1 MAIFHFTVTQTKRS
15 KGQSAIASAAYRSG
29 ERLYSEYYGEYSD
42 YTRKGGV
49 ICTDILLPSHAPKE
63 YADRQTLWNAVEKAE
78 RGKTAQLAYSFEI
91 SLQNEFSLDENIALA
106 RKFLLE
112 QFVSRGMTVDVSFH
126 EKEHG
131 DGGTPNPHFHFLC
144 PIRPIEQDGTWG
156 LKQRRVYA
164 LDEDGNRIRDQN
176 GEFVFNAVPT
186 TDWGSPE
193 TLEHWRQT
201 WAEMCNAKFAEKG
214 LDVRIDH
221 RSYERQGVDLLPTIH
236 EGATV
241 RAMEKKGIRTEKG
254 EFNRWI
260 RATNAVIR
268 DIKKKITSLIGW
280 IADMKAELA
289 KPQTPDLVSLLNAY
303 YTQRKAGAYSQ
314 KGKIS
319 NLKEMNETFN
329 YLRANGI
336 YTLEDLESRVKEH
349 SSTTESLKKTLDG
362 QTARMK
368 EIKRLYEYSA
378 TFQSLKPVYDGLQ
391 KIKFEK
397 PRAKYKAEHADELK
411 MFYTARRKL
420 TEEFPDG
427 KVDMKKLSAEY
438 DRLEQEHSTTYGEFK
453 TVRDDLHRLWKVKS
467 CVDTAARFNERT
479 EEQKLQNRPQTRHKK
494 EDMTR

>member
-1 MAIFHFTVTQTKRS
+1 MALFHLSVTQTKRS
-15 KGQSAIASAAYRSG
+15 AGQSAIASAAYRAG

-49 ICTDILLPSHAPKE
+49 ICSDILLPSHAPPE

-78 RGKTAQLAYSFEI
+78 RGKNAQLAYSFDI
-91 SLQNEFSLDENIALA
+91 ALQNEFSLEENIALA
-106 RKFLLE
+106 RQFLLE
-112 QFVSRGMTVDVSFH
+112 QFVSRGMVVDFAVH
-126 EKEHG
+126 QPDRE
-131 DGGTPNPHFHFLC
+131 DGGIPNPHFHVLC
-144 PIRPIEQDGTWG
+144 
-156 LKQRRVYA
+156 
-164 LDEDGNRIRDQN
+164 QN

-193 TLEHWRQT
+193 TLEHWREA

-221 RSYERQGVDLLPTIH
+221 RSYERQGVELLPTVH

-260 RATNAVIR
+260 KATNAVIR
-268 DIKKKITSLIGW
+268 DIKKKIALLFDW
-280 IADMKAELA
+280 IAEAKAELA
-289 KPQTPDLVSLLNAY
+289 KPQAPDLVSLLNAY
-303 YTQRKAGAYSQ
+303 YTQRRAGAYSQ

-336 YTLEDLESRVKEH
+336 YSLEDLESRVSEH
-349 SSTTESLKKTLDG
+349 SAATESLKKTLDE

-368 EIKRLYEYSA
+368 AIKQLYDSSA
-378 TFQSLKPVYDGLQ
+378 AFQSLKPVYDGLQ

-397 PRAKYKAEHADELK
+397 PRAKYKAEHEAELIQ
-411 MFYTARRKL
+411 FYAARRKL
-420 TEEFPDG
+420 TGEFPDG
-427 KVDMKKLSAEY
+427 KVDMKKLSDEY
-438 DRLEQEHSTTYGEFK
+438 DELEQAHNTTYGEFK

-479 EEQKLQNRPQTRHKK
+479 EEQKLQNRPQTRQKK
-494 EDMTR
+494 EELSR

>member
-1 MAIFHFTVTQTKRS
+1 MALFHFTVTQTKRS

-29 ERLYSEYYGEYSD
+29 EKLYSEYYGEYSD

-49 ICTDILLPSHAPKE
+49 ICSDILLPPHALKE

-78 RGKTAQLAYSFEI
+78 RGKNAQLAYSFEI
-91 SLQNEFSLDENIALA
+91 SLQNEFSLEENIALA
-106 RKFLLE
+106 REFLFRE
-112 QFVSRGMTVDVSFH
+112 FVSRGMTVDVSFH
-126 EKEHG
+126 EKECE

-144 PIRPIEQDGTWG
+144 PIRPMEQDGTWG
-156 LKQRRVYA
+156 IKQRREYV
-164 LDEDGNRIRDQN
+164 LDEEGNRIRDAN
-176 GEFVFNAVPT
+176 GKYVFNAVPT

-193 TLEHWRQT
+193 TLEHWREA

-260 RATNAVIR
+260 KATNAVIR
-268 DIKKKITSLIGW
+268 DIKKKITSLMGW

-289 KPQTPDLVSLLNAY
+289 KPQAPDLVSLLNAY

-336 YTLEDLESRVKEH
+336 YNLEDLESRVNEH

-368 EIKRLYEYSA
+368 EIKQLYDSSA
-378 TFQSLKPVYDGLQ
+378 AFQNLKPVYDGLQ

-397 PRAKYKAEHADELK
+397 PRAKYKAEHEAELIQ
-411 MFYTARRKL
+411 FYAARRKL
-420 TEEFPDG
+420 TGEFPDG
-427 KVDMKKLSAEY
+427 KVDMKKLSDEY
-438 DRLEQEHSTTYGEFK
+438 DELEQEHNTTYGEFK

-479 EEQKLQNRPQTRHKK
+479 EEQKLQNRPQTRQKK